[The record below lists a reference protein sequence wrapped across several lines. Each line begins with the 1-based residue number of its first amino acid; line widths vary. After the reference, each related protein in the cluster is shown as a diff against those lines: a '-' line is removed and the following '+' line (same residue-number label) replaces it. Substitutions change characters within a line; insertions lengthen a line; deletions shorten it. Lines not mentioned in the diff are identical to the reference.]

1 MNKNTKIY
9 IYLTITSFII
19 VVLELIGIYSHNQL
33 ILLPDIGHALTH
45 AVIAP
50 WGLYLSTVKDSK
62 FRNSFRNLSVGMIGL
77 VSIIGVLFS
86 VLGSA
91 EHHDHGSGII
101 LLLIAIIGFVQHIII
116 HKYHDHTEAGEHHDI
131 LCSGLRWHTLADAL
145 KSLIFAGMFFI
156 GLFMDIEPVEPI
168 LIWIVR
174 GIIVINAIILINI
187 FLKNTKK

>member
-19 VVLELIGIYSHNQL
+19 VALELIGIYSHNQL

-50 WGLYLSTVKDSK
+50 WGLYLSTVRDSR

-77 VSIIGVLFS
+77 VSVIGVLFS

-101 LLLIAIIGFVQHIII
+101 LLLIAIIGFIQHTII
-116 HKYHDHTEAGEHHDI
+116 HKYHDHTAAGEHHDI

-145 KSLIFAGMFFI
+145 KSLIFAGMFFA
-156 GLFMDIEPVEPI
+156 GLFINIEPVEPI
-168 LIWIVR
+168 LTWIVR
-174 GIIVINAIILINI
+174 GIIVINGVILIRI

>member
-1 MNKNTKIY
+1 MAKNTQIY

-19 VVLELIGIYSHNQL
+19 VALELIGIHSHNQSV
-33 ILLPDIGHALTH
+33 LLPDIGHALVH

-50 WGLYLSTVKDSK
+50 WGLYLSTIKNYQ

-77 VSIIGVLFS
+77 ISILGAVLS
-86 VLGSA
+86 VVGNIHHH
-91 EHHDHGSGII
+91 EHENGII
-101 LLLIAIIGFVQHIII
+101 LLLIAIIGFIQHSII
-116 HKYHDHTEAGEHHDI
+116 HKYHDHTASGEHHDI

-145 KSLIFAGMFFI
+145 KSLIFAGMFFA
-156 GLFMDIEPVEPI
+156 GLFMNIEPVEPI

-174 GIIVINAIILINI
+174 GIIVINGIVLIRI